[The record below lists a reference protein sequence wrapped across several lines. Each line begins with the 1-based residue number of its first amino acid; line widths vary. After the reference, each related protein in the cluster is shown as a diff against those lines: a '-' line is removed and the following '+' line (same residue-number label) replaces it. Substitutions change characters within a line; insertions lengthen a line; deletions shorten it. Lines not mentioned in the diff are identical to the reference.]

1 MITKPVILSI
11 ISCVGLILIFAVIG
25 CGTSAPAVP
34 ASQAVTPSQTSPVP
48 SVVPPLNN
56 PVQPSVTASATPAA
70 VDLKTVTIYFYM
82 NQRCVTCLCFEKQI
96 NYVMGT
102 FYETEK
108 NNGKLTYQVLN
119 AQEKQNADIAKKYSA
134 VSSSF
139 FVNTIVNGVDHIK
152 DIQAIWDWNCRGDTA
167 GFNKKI
173 KAVVDASLKGQY

>member
-1 MITKPVILSI
+1 MIKKRITGSLIICVICI
-11 ISCVGLILIFAVIG
+11 LILAVPG
-25 CGTSAPAVP
+25 CGIPATAAP
-34 ASQAVTPSQTSPVP
+34 ASQAVTPSQAAP
-48 SVVPPLNN
+48 SSSTVPPAIG
-56 PVQPSVTASATPAA
+56 PATPSSTDPLAP
-70 VDLKTVTIYFYM
+70 DIKTVAIYFHM
-82 NQRCVTCLCFEKQI
+82 NQRCVTCLCFENQI

-152 DIQAIWDWNCRGDTA
+152 DIQAIWDWNCRGDAA

-173 KAVVDASLKGQY
+173 KAVVDASLNGQY